1 MRFMLAEIG
10 QEMFVA
16 LKLPGLRKDNSKV
29 ISTAICSKRFL
40 IFK

>member
-1 MRFMLAEIG
+1 MLAEIER
-10 QEMFVA
+10 EMFVTI
-16 LKLPGLRKDNSKV
+16 KLPGLRKDNSKV